1 VWFKKIPKKREL
13 TAILLTAAFGCSSAP
28 PCPVTP
34 IHIEETR
41 EDAKVLERDLAAAR
55 ERAGKLKA
63 ELDEKKARLEERKD
77 LPDDL
82 RKKLDELK
90 KGSGRIDKK
99 KSDTEDSDETKD
111 EKE

>member
-1 VWFKKIPKKREL
+1 MRRKIYPWAKGL
-13 TAILLTAAFGCSSAP
+13 AFCSLAASLGCSAAP

-41 EDAKVLERDLAAAR
+41 EDVKVLERDLSSTR
-55 ERAGKLKA
+55 ERADELQAKVDAKKA
-63 ELDEKKARLEERKD
+63 ELASKKDKPAE
-77 LPDDL
+77 L

-90 KGSGRIDKK
+90 KGRGRIEKE
-99 KSDTEDSDETKD
+99 KSTED

>member
-1 VWFKKIPKKREL
+1 MRRNIYPWTKGLAFCFL
-13 TAILLTAAFGCSSAP
+13 AASLGCSSAP

-41 EDAKVLERDLAAAR
+41 EDVQVLERDLAATR
-55 ERAGKLKA
+55 ERADELQAKLDAKKA
-63 ELDEKKARLEERKD
+63 ELESKKNKPDE
-77 LPDDL
+77 L

-90 KGSGRIDKK
+90 KGSGRIEKK
-99 KSDTEDSDETKD
+99 KSTEDDTED